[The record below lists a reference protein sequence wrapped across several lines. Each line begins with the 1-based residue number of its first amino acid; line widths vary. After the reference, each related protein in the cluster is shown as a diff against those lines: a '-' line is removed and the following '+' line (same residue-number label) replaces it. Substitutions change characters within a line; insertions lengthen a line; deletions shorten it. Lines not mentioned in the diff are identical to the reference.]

1 MVISHS
7 QYRYIQLAWTV
18 VFFSLHSNIFSQNNS
33 ECDLKFIDH
42 LVNKGCYEEALFL
55 LDSNDCSLIHMN
67 DSINYLRG
75 WSLYSINQP
84 ALSSESLLKTTPT
97 SSFYLKSH
105 FYAMYNYAQTGY
117 YDKATEVLD
126 KIELKT
132 DTLISLKNYQIAGI
146 KLLQGDLPSF
156 EEWFGKIDKGL
167 SGIKDSYNSLLS
179 TSIEME
185 NHRSKSPFIAGLM
198 SGIIPGAGKF
208 YAGKKGGA
216 ISAFLSTAG
225 LGLVTWENYRK
236 SGSKS
241 FKTIAF
247 GSLFAVTYIANIY
260 GSVFT
265 VRILKTEYK
274 ENVKSTILFNL
285 HIPLLSTFGK

>member
-1 MVISHS
+1 MMAINHS
-7 QYRYIQLAWTV
+7 RCIYIALIV
-18 VFFSLHSNIFSQNNS
+18 VFFSLHANAFSQNNS

-42 LVNKGCYEEALFL
+42 LVNTGCYEEALFL
-55 LDSNDCSLIHMN
+55 LDSSDCSSLQMN

-75 WSLYSINQP
+75 WSHYSLNQP
-84 ALSSESLLKTTPT
+84 VSSSENFLKITPA

-105 FYAMYNYAQTGY
+105 FYAAYNYTQTGN
-117 YDKATEVLD
+117 YDKATEALD

-132 DTLISLKNYQIAGI
+132 DSLITLKNYQIAGI
-146 KLLQGDLPSF
+146 KLLQGNLPLS
-156 EEWFGKIDKGL
+156 EEWLKMTDRSR
-167 SGIKDSYNSLLS
+167 SGMTDPYDRLLNVLA
-179 TSIEME
+179 EMK

-198 SGIIPGAGKF
+198 SGIIPGSGKF

-216 ISAFLSTAG
+216 ISAFISTAG

-236 SGSKS
+236 SGLSS
-241 FKTIAF
+241 FKTIVF
-247 GSLFAVTYIANIY
+247 GSAFAVTYIANIY

-265 VRILKTEYK
+265 VRIQETEYK

-285 HIPLLSTFGK
+285 HIPLLSIFGK